1 MVTLRSTA
9 FAAAGLVA
17 LLLAA
22 GCGGGSSS
30 SANTTE
36 ASGDSYGNC
45 KVSGKRGEFKL
56 NPVVADTLSV
66 QGDLPSPGWWNGD
79 TVAQI
84 KDGYEYCM
92 AANIAYR
99 AGLSKLAIENTPF
112 DALVSGRT
120 QNFDMALAEISITDE
135 RKKVVNFSAPYF
147 ASNIGVMIKNGTDA
161 SAANIKKLRLGVKQG
176 TAGAL
181 WVANTLK
188 PEQQPKV
195 FANDPEMSAALQ
207 AGQIDAALQDVA
219 IMLGS
224 AQKSNGL
231 LKVAGQFDT
240 GESYGAL
247 YPKNSANADTI
258 NKIID
263 QMKSDGTLDKLSAD
277 YLAKAFGGDPAAI
290 PQWQAS

>member
-1 MVTLRSTA
+1 MVTNRPRIV
-9 FAAAGLVA
+9 AAGLLA
-17 LLLAA
+17 LLSIA
-22 GCGGGSSS
+22 GCGTPST

-36 ASGDSYGNC
+36 ASGGSYGNC
-45 KVSGKRGEFKL
+45 KVTGKRGEFTLK
-56 NPVVADTLSV
+56 PVVADTLSV

-79 TVAQI
+79 TVAAI

-92 AANIAYR
+92 AATIAHR

-147 ASNIGVMIKNGTDA
+147 ASNIGVMVKKGA
-161 SAANIKKLRLGVKQG
+161 SVTAGNIRKLRLGVKQG

-181 WVANTLK
+181 WVAGTLK

-195 FANDPEMSAALQ
+195 FANDSEMSAALQ
-207 AGQIDAALQDVA
+207 AGQLDAAFQDVA

-224 AQKSNGL
+224 AVKSNGL
-231 LKVAGQFDT
+231 LEVVGQYST

-247 YPKNSANADTI
+247 YPKDSANAETI
-258 NKIID
+258 NKIIE
-263 QMKSDGTLDKLSAD
+263 QMQSDGTLDQLSAA
-277 YLAKAFGGDPAAI
+277 YLSKAFGGDPARV
-290 PQWQAS
+290 PLWQAS

>member
-1 MVTLRSTA
+1 MVTIRSTA
-9 FAAAGLVA
+9 VAAGLLS
-17 LLLAA
+17 LLLTA
-22 GCGGGSSS
+22 GCGGSST

-45 KVSGKRGEFKL
+45 KVTGKRGEFTIK
-56 NPVVADTLSV
+56 PVTADTLSV

-79 TVAQI
+79 TVAAI

-120 QNFDMALAEISITDE
+120 KNFDMALAEISITDE

-147 ASNIGVMIKNGTDA
+147 SSNIGVMVKKGTSVTKD
-161 SAANIKKLRLGVKQG
+161 NIRTLRLGVKQG

-224 AQKSNGL
+224 AVKSNGL
-231 LKVAGQFDT
+231 LEVVGQYET

-247 YPKNSANADTI
+247 YPKGSENAETI
-258 NKIID
+258 NKIIE
-263 QMKSDGTLDKLSAD
+263 QMKTDGTLDKLSAD
-277 YLAKAFGGDPAAI
+277 YLSKAFGGDPARI
-290 PQWQAS
+290 PLWQAS